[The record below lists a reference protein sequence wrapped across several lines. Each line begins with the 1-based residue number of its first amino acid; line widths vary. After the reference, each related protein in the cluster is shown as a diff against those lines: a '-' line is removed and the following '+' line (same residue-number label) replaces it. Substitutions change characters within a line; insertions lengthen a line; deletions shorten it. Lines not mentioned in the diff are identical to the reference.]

1 METREPSLEDRLAE
15 LEVRLNLTE
24 DLVEALNLTVYRQ
37 QQQIDLLQQQLRH
50 LYRYLQEP
58 SPAGEKRSPHD
69 EIPPHY

>member
-1 METREPSLEDRLAE
+1 MEHRLAE
-15 LEVRLNLTE
+15 LEVRLSLTE

-50 LYRYLQEP
+50 LYRCLQEP
-58 SPAGEKRSPHD
+58 SPAVEKRSPHD